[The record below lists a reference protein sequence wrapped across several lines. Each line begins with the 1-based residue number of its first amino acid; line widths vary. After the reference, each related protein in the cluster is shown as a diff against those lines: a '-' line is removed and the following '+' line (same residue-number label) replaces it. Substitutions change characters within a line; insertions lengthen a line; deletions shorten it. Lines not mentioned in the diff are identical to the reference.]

1 MENAQNA
8 TRREILV
15 LLKQSGGM
23 TVEQMSQALGISA
36 MGVRQHLSILER
48 DGLVEMLKKRGGM
61 GRPAHVYFLTNRGD
75 EAAFPRRYDSLAMT
89 ILEALDE
96 IDGEDKVEAIFRKRQ
111 EWMEQGLAPRMTGK
125 PVAERVKELA
135 ESQQENGYMTEAGER
150 PDGGYYLVE
159 HNCTIARVSKKYPVA
174 CQLELEL
181 FRKLL
186 GSDVERTQCI
196 AEGDTRCTYLIAAKS
211 EALNK
216 NGKTRSVA
224 AAAPAMAIAAGAE

>member
-1 MENAQNA
+1 MENAPNA

-48 DGLVEMLKKRGGM
+48 DALVEMLKKRGGM

-75 EAAFPRRYDSLAMT
+75 EAAFPRGYDTLAMT
-89 ILEALDE
+89 ILEAVDE
-96 IDGEDKVEAIFRKRQ
+96 IDGQDKVAAVFKKRQ
-111 EWMEQGLAPRMTGK
+111 EWLEKGLAARMSGR
-125 PVAERVKELA
+125 PLADRVRELA
-135 ESQQENGYMTEAGER
+135 ESQHENGYMTEAGER
-150 PDGGYYLVE
+150 PDGGFYLVE
-159 HNCTIARVSKKYPVA
+159 HNCTIARVSKKYPIA

-196 AEGDTRCTYLIAAKS
+196 AEGDTRCTYLIQARA
-211 EALNK
+211 EIPVK
-216 NGKTRSVA
+216 NGVTAPVPAAMAVA
-224 AAAPAMAIAAGAE
+224 AGE